1 MIKADS
7 EISPSVKDDV
17 AYGIIDEESE
27 EDKIRDTDD
36 EEQKDAE
43 VEILDCEESI
53 SDGTENENDK
63 FQIASTE
70 LFTITYADGSTK
82 RYTPS
87 DGEEESIANCSLDRI
102 SPHPERIPNSIRRYK
117 SISDLSTYNNLK
129 QF

>member
-1 MIKADS
+1 M
-7 EISPSVKDDV
+7 SPSVIDDV
-17 AYGIIDEESE
+17 AYGVINEESE